1 MLCGKPVIA
10 TDAVRAAYDLIE
22 GGRNGFLVPERDEHA
37 LYEKLKLLV
46 GDEKLVRQMGA
57 ESRRIIDERYQ
68 YAEMVKGFG
77 AAVAYVCRRK
87 ANGEDNTANTKC
99 HGATDSIVRRGA

>member
-1 MLCGKPVIA
+1 M
-10 TDAVRAAYDLIE
+10 
-22 GGRNGFLVPERDEHA
+22 VPERDEHA

-68 YAEMVKGFG
+68 YADMVKGFG
-77 AAVAYVCRRK
+77 AAVGVRLSEE
-87 ANGEDNTANTKC
+87 GEPEDQCGK
-99 HGATDSIVRRGA
+99 HKMSRGNR

>member
-10 TDAVRAAYDLIE
+10 TDAVGAAYDLIE
-22 GGRNGFLVPERDEHA
+22 EGRNGFLVPERDEHA

-68 YAEMVKGFG
+68 YAEHGERVR
-77 AAVAYVCRRK
+77 CRRSV
-87 ANGEDNTANTKC
+87 C
-99 HGATDSIVRRGA
+99 L